1 MWSRY
6 TYGYYFHTY
15 LSIML
20 NARNRTDTGHKERCS
35 WHTPGHWSLSML
47 LFMQL
52 SEETPR
58 IPVTKPSVQSFYIM
72 YLLLIFDLQL
82 GGAAYTLLLQ
92 YQCKTQ
98 HSFTAWD
105 TSFVTGWCIVFMHDA
120 PCHSGAHLNKET
132 QTEWK
137 AGNWN
142 LTAM

>member
-1 MWSRY
+1 MQGTEQIQDIKKDAVDIFQGTS
-6 TYGYYFHTY
+6 F
-15 LSIML
+15 S
-20 NARNRTDTGHKERCS
+20 
-35 WHTPGHWSLSML
+35 WSLSML

-72 YLLLIFDLQL
+72 YLLLKFDLQL

-105 TSFVTGWCIVFMHDA
+105 TSFVTG
-120 PCHSGAHLNKET
+120 
-132 QTEWK
+132 
-137 AGNWN
+137 
-142 LTAM
+142 